1 MAAKKHV
8 PAYKNPDLPSEWRLD
23 DLIVRLTVD
32 EKISLLSETAPGIA
46 RLGIRPYNHGN
57 EALHGVV
64 RPGRFTVFPRP
75 TGLAATFNPA
85 LIRAMAS
92 AVGDEARAGHNR
104 NRGRMIGGDFG
115 GKYNGLLTF
124 WSPVVNMVRDPRW
137 GRTGETYGED
147 PLLTSL
153 MGSAFVRGLQGDHAK
168 YIKAVAT
175 PKHYTANNEE
185 HNRFSCKA
193 VIPQRW
199 LREYYLPAYRAC
211 VAAGAQSL
219 MAAYNAVNGV
229 PCSANH
235 FLLTEVLRWQW
246 GFDGYVVGDLNS
258 TLLVMKGH
266 HYTAT
271 LEQTAAA
278 CLRAGLE
285 LDSGFLCYPALAQAL
300 ADGMVSRRDIDRAAW
315 RILQGRMRLGLLDEP
330 ESVPFNKIKPD
341 VIGCRK
347 HQALA
352 LKIARES
359 MVLLKNAPV
368 LSSKSMAETAMP
380 HSKSMGETPM
390 PHNKAPLL
398 PLDNTKIK
406 SIAVMGPNCLTYKHH
421 HYSGEPINEPITPL
435 AGIVAAAGK
444 NVKVTHVPWLSLDA
458 KGFMVIPDMYLRPA
472 GGAETQQGLAGEYF
486 HNHDLRG
493 KPAGRRVDAR
503 IEFHRADQQPDP
515 MFASTPLSI
524 RWSGTLTAPSA
535 GKYQL
540 AVTCGGGVR
549 LHVDGRTIIDNWDKR
564 QAGRDAAAVTF
575 AAGHQAAV
583 VLEYRDLP
591 DKRIEE
597 GVTAAVKLEWLPPAG
612 AMARR
617 NDPYLAAAAQADV
630 VIAVLGTN
638 VQYAGEGKDKFSLNL
653 PAEQEKF
660 IRRVARVNPRTIVVL
675 VNSEPLAINWVDAHC
690 PAVLEAWFPGEQ
702 AGRAIADVL
711 WGRYNPAG
719 RLPMTF
725 YKSTGQLPPFNN
737 YDIARGRTYMFLRQE
752 PLYAFGHGLSY
763 TTFKYSPAALSR
775 GSASPGGR
783 VIVSVSVTNTGSR
796 DGEEVVQLYV
806 HNRRSR
812 APQPIKQL
820 KGFKRVAI
828 KAGRTVKVDLP
839 LAVDDLAWWDERAG
853 DEGGWV
859 VESGLYDI
867 LVGAASDDIRARA
880 TLRVEEAAVVN
891 ASQMSRTQK

>member
-8 PAYKNPDLPSEWRLD
+8 PAYKNPDLPPEWRLD
-23 DLIVRLTVD
+23 DLIVRLTVE
-32 EKISLLSETAPGIA
+32 EKISLLSETAPAIP
-46 RLGIRPYNHGN
+46 RLGLRPYNHGN

-92 AVGDEARAGHNR
+92 AVSDEARAGHNR

-153 MGSAFVRGLQGDHAK
+153 MGSAFVRGLQGSGK

-235 FLLTEVLRWQW
+235 FLLTEVLREQW

-258 TLLVMKGH
+258 VPLVMRGH

-278 CLRAGLE
+278 CLKAGLD

-300 ADGMVSRRDIDRAAW
+300 ADGMVNIRDIDRAVY
-315 RILQGRMRLGLLDEP
+315 RILQGRMRLGLLDP
-330 ESVPFNKIKPD
+330 PAMVPFNRIKPD

-352 LKIARES
+352 LKIARQS

-368 LSSKSMAETAMP
+368 VWHGRLARAG
-380 HSKSMGETPM
+380 KSMGETPM

-398 PLDNTKIK
+398 PLDNSRIK

-421 HYSGEPINEPITPL
+421 HYSGEPLNEPITPL
-435 AGIVAAAGK
+435 AGIIAAAGK
-444 NVKVTHVPWLSLDA
+444 SVKVTHVPWLSLDA

-472 GGAETQQGLAGEYF
+472 GGVETQQGLAGEYF
-486 HNHDLRG
+486 HNHDLQG

-524 RWSGTLTAPSA
+524 RWSGTLKAPSA
-535 GKYQL
+535 GEYQL

-564 QAGRDAAAVTF
+564 EAGRDAAAVTF
-575 AAGHQAAV
+575 AAGHEAAI

-591 DKRIEE
+591 DRRVEE

-617 NDPYLAAAAQADV
+617 SDPYLAAAAAADV

-638 VQYAGEGKDKFSLNL
+638 VQYAGEGRDKFTLDL
-653 PAEQEKF
+653 PAEQERF

-675 VNSEPLAINWVDAHC
+675 VNSEPLAINWIDRNV

-711 WGRYNPAG
+711 WGKHNPAG

-725 YKSTGQLPPFNN
+725 YKSTAQLPPFNN
-737 YDIARGRTYMFLRQE
+737 YDIARGRTYMFLHDK
-752 PLYAFGHGLSY
+752 PLYAFGFGLSY
-763 TTFKYSPAALSR
+763 TTFAYSSVGLSR
-775 GSASPGGR
+775 GSVSPGQR
-783 VIVSVSVTNTGSR
+783 VIVSVQVTNAGGR

-806 HNRRSR
+806 CNRRSR
-812 APQPIKQL
+812 APQPVKQL
-820 KGFKRVAI
+820 KGFKRIAI
-828 KAGRTVKVDLP
+828 KAGRTAKVDIP
-839 LAVDDLAWWDERAG
+839 LAIDDLAWWDERAG
-853 DEGGWV
+853 EEGRWV
-859 VESGLYDI
+859 VEGGAYEI
-867 LVGAASDDIRARA
+867 MIGAASDDIRARA
-880 TLRVEEAAVVN
+880 TLNVVN
-891 ASQMSRTQK
+891 ATGQARE